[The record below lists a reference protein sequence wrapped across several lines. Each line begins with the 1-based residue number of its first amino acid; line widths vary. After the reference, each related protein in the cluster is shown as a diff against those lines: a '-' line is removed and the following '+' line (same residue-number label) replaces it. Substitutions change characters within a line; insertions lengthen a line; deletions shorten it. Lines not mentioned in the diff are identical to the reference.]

1 MYAYFVKFKF
11 KERERERERERENTK
26 SPHEQRT
33 LACMNLNAFTVFCVI
48 MAPFAILSVLMFDTQ
63 EVIISD
69 MLTIVA
75 LTFVMEYLPALP
87 GHMSSPLS

>member
-11 KERERERERERENTK
+11 KERERENTK

-33 LACMNLNAFTVFCVI
+33 LACMNLNEFTVFCVI

-63 EVIISD
+63 EVIVSD

-75 LTFVMEYLPALP
+75 LTFVMEYFPALP
-87 GHMSSPLS
+87 GYMSSPLS

>member
-1 MYAYFVKFKF
+1 
-11 KERERERERERENTK
+11 
-26 SPHEQRT
+26 
-33 LACMNLNAFTVFCVI
+33 
-48 MAPFAILSVLMFDTQ
+48 MAPFAILPVLMFDTQ

-87 GHMSSPLS
+87 GHLSSPLS